1 MKTKRIH
8 NFLIFACAFLWIMM
22 MGSKNVYTA
31 ELDVLQDIFNAPKA
45 DISMAMTWYFITYSS
60 LQVLLFFILDKIDIK
75 WYLFITI
82 FLSGIVTVVI
92 AFITNLWGMYWLLAL
107 NGLLQAAVWG
117 MCIAVLTK
125 YLPKEKMPFANTVM
139 NIGTAIAGIISYG
152 SASLF
157 VELGKWNVPFIFLGI
172 ILSFSGIL
180 FFLAVHLCQ
189 KLPASEKELAINET
203 NSELDLL
210 PLTSKLKKALFFI
223 VSFLISIFI
232 HSVFYAGMNWMPS
245 LLTEVHKQEP
255 SVGIL
260 ISVLAPLATILG
272 SIFAIKHCEKYK
284 NFIAVAL
291 VYMLITSV
299 FSALLVFLFDAN
311 MYVAIICLIL
321 FLVIS
326 MGEITI
332 VFSVLSLKMGKYV
345 NSGAHSGLMNAAGG
359 YAAGF
364 APTIAGA
371 IIDNTNWFTLYLVMF
386 IICFVL
392 LLTVLGFYLATKK
405 RAK

>member
-1 MKTKRIH
+1 MQTKRLH

-60 LQVLLFFILDKIDIK
+60 LQVVLFFFLDKINIK

-82 FLSGIVTVVI
+82 FLSGIVTVIV
-92 AFITNLWGMYWLLAL
+92 AFITNLWGMYWLLAF

-117 MCIAVLTK
+117 MCIEVLTK

-139 NIGTAIAGIISYG
+139 NIGTAIAGIVSYG

-157 VELGKWNVPFIFLGI
+157 VGLDMWNVPFIFLGI
-172 ILSFSGIL
+172 ILSISGVL

-189 KLPASEKELAINET
+189 KLPTSEKEITLNET

-210 PLTSKLKKALFFI
+210 PLTSKLKKSLFFI
-223 VSFLISIFI
+223 ISFLISVLI

-245 LLTEVHKQEP
+245 LLTEVHAQKS

-291 VYMLITSV
+291 IYMLITTV
-299 FSALLVFLFDAN
+299 FSALLLLLYNSN
-311 MYVAIICLIL
+311 MYIAIICLIL
-321 FLVIS
+321 FLVIT

-332 VFSVLSLKMGKYV
+332 VFSVLSLKMYKYV

-371 IIDNTNWFTLYLVMF
+371 IIDGANWFTLYLVIF
-386 IICFVL
+386 IICFAL